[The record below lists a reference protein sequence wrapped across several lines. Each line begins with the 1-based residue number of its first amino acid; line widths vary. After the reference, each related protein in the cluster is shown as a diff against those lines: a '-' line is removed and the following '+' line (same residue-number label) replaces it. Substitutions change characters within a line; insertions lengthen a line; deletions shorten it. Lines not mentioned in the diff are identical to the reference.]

1 MSVTTLKL
9 EGRVDTAEAARIETG
24 FAAKAGALREQGDKA
39 VLDLSELVYLSSM
52 GIRLLVST
60 IKQFR
65 QRGVA
70 FATIRPREALAQGV
84 LETANLTDHLNM
96 VEDRE
101 AAHALVNH
109 G

>member
-1 MSVTTLKL
+1 MV
-9 EGRVDTAEAARIETG
+9 RVERRLAR
-24 FAAKAGALREQGDKA
+24 
-39 VLDLSELVYLSSM
+39 VL
-52 GIRLLVST
+52 
-60 IKQFR
+60 
-65 QRGVA
+65 

-84 LETANLTDHLNM
+84 LETANLTDHLNL